1 LLGKLPDFLMG
12 DIMKRVIGFHYTLT
26 DKSGTVLDSS
36 IGDEPLYFLENSQQ
50 IIPGLEKV
58 IALMNIGDKKK
69 IEVLAADAYGDV
81 NPELIVKVKK
91 TQFPPDA
98 QLTVG
103 DQFQVNNDQHSPVFT
118 IMSIESDEVT
128 VDGNHPMAGKDLF
141 FDVEIIGMRE
151 ATTEE
156 MSHGHAHGAHGHG
169 HH

>member
-1 LLGKLPDFLMG
+1 
-12 DIMKRVIGFHYTLT
+12 MKRVIGFHYTLT
-26 DKSGTVLDSS
+26 DKTGTVLDSS

-58 IALMNIGDKKK
+58 IALMNVGDKRK
-69 IEVLAADAYGDV
+69 IEVKAADAYGDV

-91 TQFPPDA
+91 SQFPAGA

-118 IMSIESDEVT
+118 IMSIESEDVT

-141 FDVEIIGMRE
+141 FDVEIVGVRP
-151 ATTEE
+151 ATAEE
-156 MSHGHAHGAHGHG
+156 MSHGHAHGAHGQG